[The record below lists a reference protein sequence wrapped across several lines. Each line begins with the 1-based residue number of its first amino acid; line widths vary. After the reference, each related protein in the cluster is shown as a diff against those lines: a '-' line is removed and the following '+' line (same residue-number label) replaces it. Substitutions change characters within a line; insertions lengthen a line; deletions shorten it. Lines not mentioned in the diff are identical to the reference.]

1 MRNQAGCCMAL
12 TSDKAQATGFIGRHQ
27 ELATLTDALD
37 DAVAGRGRLVM
48 LAGEPGI
55 GKTRITRE
63 LAGLAEQRG
72 AKVLWGWCY
81 EQSGAPPYWPWIQ
94 AIRSYAEKT
103 DSGQLRQQ
111 MGAGATDISGILPE
125 LLSDFA
131 DLEPPAVVDPEQAR
145 FRLFVS
151 VSAFLSAVGR
161 TQPLVLVLED
171 LHWADESSLMLL
183 EFLLHDMGATSIM
196 VIGTYRS
203 AEVTGRH
210 PLARTLGG
218 LVREDLFRRV
228 ELTGLTRQEVGE
240 FISTRSGVAIPE
252 ETVDA
257 LHQRTDGNPLLVGEV
272 VGSVSTEQMA
282 QDRAWLDSIPGPSG
296 K

>member
-1 MRNQAGCCMAL
+1 M
-12 TSDKAQATGFIGRHQ
+12 
-27 ELATLTDALD
+27 
-37 DAVAGRGRLVM
+37 
-48 LAGEPGI
+48 
-55 GKTRITRE
+55 
-63 LAGLAEQRG
+63 
-72 AKVLWGWCY
+72 
-81 EQSGAPPYWPWIQ
+81 
-94 AIRSYAEKT
+94 
-103 DSGQLRQQ
+103 
-111 MGAGATDISGILPE
+111 
-125 LLSDFA
+125 
-131 DLEPPAVVDPEQAR
+131 
-145 FRLFVS
+145 
-151 VSAFLSAVGR
+151 
-161 TQPLVLVLED
+161 LVLED

-210 PLARTLGG
+210 PLTRTLGG

-272 VGSVSTEQMA
+272 VGSVSAEQMA